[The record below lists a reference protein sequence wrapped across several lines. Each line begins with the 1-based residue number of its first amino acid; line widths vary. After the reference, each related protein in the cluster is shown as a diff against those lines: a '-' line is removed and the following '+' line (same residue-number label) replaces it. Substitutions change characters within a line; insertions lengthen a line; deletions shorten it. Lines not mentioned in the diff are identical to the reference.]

1 MKNGNPTRS
10 CNYISTNILIIEQI
24 RHIIATLALLLCMIS
39 LNGCK
44 SDEPAPIVI
53 DKGGLAVKLK
63 LSAGSPGDKPLD
75 YETSGLDINNFVIIC
90 WEKRA
95 PETFYSMD
103 YDQMMI
109 APMRLPV
116 GEFTMEVMYNTFD
129 TTEDDEI
136 KIVSYGTK
144 DFTILKDQITEV
156 TFNVIAPKKAT

>member
-1 MKNGNPTRS
+1 MLG
-10 CNYISTNILIIEQI
+10 
-24 RHIIATLALLLCMIS
+24 
-39 LNGCK
+39 
-44 SDEPAPIVI
+44 
-53 DKGGLAVKLK
+53 
-63 LSAGSPGDKPLD
+63 
-75 YETSGLDINNFVIIC
+75 
-90 WEKRA
+90 KRA

>member
-1 MKNGNPTRS
+1 M
-10 CNYISTNILIIEQI
+10 

-75 YETSGLDINNFVIIC
+75 Y
-90 WEKRA
+90 EKRA